1 MKYLGCIL
9 DESLSGESM
18 VLYVL
23 SKLNSK
29 LKFLYRKNRFLTPL
43 LRKLLCNALIQPHF
57 DFACNAWFPS
67 LNQNLKNKLQT
78 SQNKCIRFCLQL
90 GNRTHIGV
98 DEFKKINVEERF
110 NQCVSSNVYN
120 FFQKKSPP
128 YMAF

>member
-9 DESLSGESM
+9 DESLSGELM
-18 VLYVL
+18 ALYVL

-29 LKFLYRKNRFLTPL
+29 LKFLYRKNRFLTPH
-43 LRKLLCNALIQPHF
+43 LRRLLCNALIQPHF

-78 SQNKCIRFCLQL
+78 GQNKCIRFCLQL

-98 DEFKKINVEERF
+98 DEFKQINWLNVEESIFYFMPQVDTKINV
-110 NQCVSSNVYN
+110 
-120 FFQKKSPP
+120 KS
-128 YMAF
+128 